1 MVRSVRAGGWDEG
14 RCSGEASPSGAPQ
27 VAQNLEPGSSG
38 EPQRRQAA
46 PDPGAV
52 RRRPQCGQKGS
63 CELMGSLQKG
73 QGDDAATFGAAAA
86 GGDDGA
92 GCIVSG
98 RVPDGDV
105 AGGAGLAAGALGDG
119 DAPIDALAL
128 TADAALV
135 RGLPQSMQNAAPAS
149 LARPQ

>member
-1 MVRSVRAGGWDEG
+1 VRAGGWDEG
-14 RCSGEASPSGAPQ
+14 RCSGEESPSGAPQ

-52 RRRPQCGQKGS
+52 SRRPQCGQNGS
-63 CELMGSLQKG
+63 CELMGSLQNG
-73 QGDDAATFGAAAA
+73 QGVGAADFGAA
-86 GGDDGA
+86 G
-92 GCIVSG
+92 
-98 RVPDGDV
+98 
-105 AGGAGLAAGALGDG
+105 AGGAGAAAEDGGDAGATGPRVPETG
-119 DAPIDALAL
+119 GAPGAADAPTDALAL
-128 TADAALV
+128 AATAPFD